1 MSVAV
6 GTQFQQLCEAVKNY
20 YGEGS
25 DQWIEVAKFGAGMEA
40 PDFYNVIKQVPG
52 VHVTLAKDGSVL
64 SYSMNQVESTGA
76 PGQTVAEFL
85 NSNTMSG
92 GTNSAAN
99 SASVNIP
106 ASTGIDSQT
115 AKATAQSGVSRVY
128 QAGQAV
134 TSGVKFVTG
143 EVLPAVLAAGTGISL
158 GKTIDSLLY
167 NANPDFWDSHGME
180 TLNPQT
186 WNSITSDYDGPTV
199 LKSAFNT
206 IFGLDPESGKMQMY
220 ANEDAFA
227 YLALYLASQGAFGSG
242 SEEISDSGASV
253 GGQTYTPNTP
263 IYRADS
269 LEFSYA
275 TGEFTKIEVT
285 KYSGNDP
292 VYFGITTTGT
302 NKVTYVTASKS
313 PFVLQIRYIYRDT
326 SKPDLIST
334 INSTETS
341 ITTGYNVSYKRANM
355 SNAIPS
361 MPSNATQTGQN
372 GKTAEVTEAILMAYG
387 TFIAGGVDGIGTQ
400 PGATTPTTTGW
411 STPADT
417 KVSLQNQYPD
427 LWSNR
432 IEQDVLQ
439 PDGTI
444 KTITY
449 VPVAMP
455 DGVSTGTGT
464 NPQQPT
470 GSGTTTSQA
479 SPEVN
484 PTNTTDSMLQT
495 VIDILTSPTSTPSG
509 QTTPQ
514 TSPQSDSQT
523 PLNPDDK
530 TPDTGTGT
538 SPTVIV
544 PTGGGSALWSVYN
557 PSQASVNALG
567 AWLWSS
573 NFIDQLLKLF
583 SDPMQA
589 IIGLHKI
596 FATPAISGTGNIVV
610 GYLDSGVSANLV
622 SNQYTTVDCGSVNC
636 FEYFGNVFDYSPHT
650 RIHLYLPFIG
660 IVELNCADVMRG
672 VVSVK
677 YTVDVITGA
686 CLAEVSI
693 SRDASGGVLYTYSGD
708 CAVRYPVSSGSYM
721 SIVGG
726 ILSIAGGIAATV
738 ASGGAAAP
746 AVLGAAAGMTRMHT
760 DVKHSGNLSGNAGA
774 MGIKK
779 PYLIIS
785 RPQSATAV
793 DFNKYQGIGANS
805 KQSVSNM
812 SGYFKMDD
820 CRLESVTGATKE
832 ELEELRVLL
841 KTGIIK

>member
-1 MSVAV
+1 MAVAV
-6 GTQFQQLCEAVKNY
+6 GTQYQQLCEAVKNY
-20 YGEGS
+20 YGAGS
-25 DQWIEVAKFGAGMEA
+25 DQWLEIAQYGVTATNFK
-40 PDFYNVIKQVPG
+40 NIVSQIPG
-52 VHVTLAKDGSVL
+52 VNVTVAKDGSVL
-64 SYSMNQVESTGA
+64 GYSINEVASTGA

-85 NSNTMSG
+85 NSNTMG

-106 ASTGIDSQT
+106 ASTGIASGGT
-115 AKATAQSGVSRVY
+115 NATAQSGVSRVY

-134 TSGVKFVTG
+134 SSGVKFVTG

-206 IFGLDPESGKMQMY
+206 LFGLDPETGKMQMY

-227 YLALYLASQGAFGSG
+227 YMALYMASLGMFSTGDIKTTQTVTTGFVNSSDIYTQPIQFVQCSPGISYTSG
-242 SEEISDSGASV
+242 SDSRPFTILSV
-253 GGQTYTPNTP
+253 T
-263 IYRADS
+263 
-269 LEFSYA
+269 A
-275 TGEFTKIEVT
+275 T
-285 KYSGNDP
+285 DP
-292 VYFGITTTGT
+292 VYIVTWETNSATLNKASYLISRSSFTVVTHDNQYNRDNTISGSGYTTAGGISFYAGRLGYTTTPFYSNPVNTTSQSSNSNIIKDFANIVFNGNPRAQGLPGT
-302 NKVTYVTASKS
+302 G
-313 PFVLQIRYIYRDT
+313 D
-326 SKPDLIST
+326 
-334 INSTETS
+334 
-341 ITTGYNVSYKRANM
+341 
-355 SNAIPS
+355 
-361 MPSNATQTGQN
+361 QT
-372 GKTAEVTEAILMAYG
+372 
-387 TFIAGGVDGIGTQ
+387 
-400 PGATTPTTTGW
+400 GATTPSTTGW
-411 STPADT
+411 TDPQST
-417 KVSLQNQYPD
+417 KQSLQTQYPD
-427 LWSNR
+427 LWNNR

-439 PDGTI
+439 PDGTV
-444 KTITY
+444 KTIKY
-449 VPVAMP
+449 IPVAMP
-455 DGVSTGTGT
+455 DGVNT
-464 NPQQPT
+464 NQPTNTQQPT
-470 GSGTTTSQA
+470 GSGDTTSQA
-479 SPEVN
+479 NPEVN
-484 PTNTTDSMLQT
+484 PNNTTDSMLQT

-514 TSPQSDSQT
+514 TSPQSDSNT
-523 PLNPDDK
+523 PLNPNEQ
-530 TPDTGTGT
+530 TPDTGSGT

-544 PTGGGSALWSVYN
+544 PTGGASALWSVYN

-596 FATPAISGTGNIVV
+596 FATPAVSGTGNIVV

-650 RIHLYLPFIG
+650 RINLYLPFIG

-746 AVLGAAAGMTRMHT
+746 AVLG
-760 DVKHSGNLSGNAGA
+760 
-774 MGIKK
+774 
-779 PYLIIS
+779 
-785 RPQSATAV
+785 
-793 DFNKYQGIGANS
+793 
-805 KQSVSNM
+805 
-812 SGYFKMDD
+812 
-820 CRLESVTGATKE
+820 
-832 ELEELRVLL
+832 
-841 KTGIIK
+841 

>member
-1 MSVAV
+1 MTVAV
-6 GTQFQQLCEAVKNY
+6 GTQYQQLCEAVKNY
-20 YGEGS
+20 YGAGS
-25 DQWIEVAKFGAGMEA
+25 DQWLEIAQYGVGAS
-40 PDFYNVIKQVPG
+40 DFKNIVSQVPG
-52 VHVTLAKDGSVL
+52 VNVTVAKDGTVL
-64 SYSMNQVESTGA
+64 GYSLNEVASTGA

-85 NSNTMSG
+85 NSNTMG

-106 ASTGIDSQT
+106 ASTGIASGGTAAT
-115 AKATAQSGVSRVY
+115 AKSGVSRVY

-134 TSGVKFVTG
+134 ATGAKFVTG
-143 EVLPAVLAAGTGISL
+143 EVLPAVMAAATGISL
-158 GKTIDSLLY
+158 GKTIDSFLY
-167 NANPDFWDSHGME
+167 NANPEFWDNNGMS
-180 TLNPQT
+180 TLNPET
-186 WNSITSDYDGPTV
+186 WNSITTDYDGPGV

-220 ANEDAFA
+220 ADENALA
-227 YLALYLASQGAFGSG
+227 YMALYLANAGVFSTG
-242 SEEISDSGASV
+242 SEYEQKGSVTLPSGQYENSVSQPIHVSDSAV
-253 GGQTYTPNTP
+253 Q
-263 IYRADS
+263 
-269 LEFSYA
+269 
-275 TGEFTKIEVT
+275 
-285 KYSGNDP
+285 
-292 VYFGITTTGT
+292 TTGT
-302 NKVTYVTASKS
+302 RLFDWTCSSDAHMILIEGSTYYTIAAFSRSSGQTATRTRQGGGGS
-313 PFVLQIRYIYRDT
+313 PLVYNLDSTMSYQGETYYY
-326 SKPDLIST
+326 KLISGGSNPLT
-334 INSTETS
+334 DYTGLTANSNVYQTNNNVNTN
-341 ITTGYNVSYKRANM
+341 ILKIYAYIFYN
-355 SNAIPS
+355 
-361 MPSNATQTGQN
+361 
-372 GKTAEVTEAILMAYG
+372 G
-387 TFIAGGVDGIGTQ
+387 TFVKGGGVDGIGDQSGATQ
-400 PGATTPTTTGW
+400 PTGTNNW
-411 STPADT
+411 TTPADT
-417 KVSLQNQYPD
+417 KTSLQTQYPD
-427 LWSNR
+427 LWDNR

-449 VPVAMP
+449 VPVPMP
-455 DGVSTGTGT
+455 DGVNT
-464 NPQQPT
+464 NQPANTQQPT
-470 GSGTTTSQA
+470 SSGTTSTQT

-484 PTNTTDSMLQT
+484 PNNTTDSMLQT

-514 TSPQSDSQT
+514 TSPQSDSET
-523 PLNPDDK
+523 PLNPNEQ
-530 TPDTGTGT
+530 TPDTGSGT

-544 PTGGGSALWSVYN
+544 PTGGASALWSVYN
-557 PSQASVNALG
+557 PSQANVNALG

-672 VVSVK
+672 VVSVR

-746 AVLGAAAGMTRMHT
+746 AVLGAAAGLGRMHT

-785 RPQSATAV
+785 RPQSATAA
-793 DFNKYQGIGANS
+793 DFNKYQGIGANA
-805 KQSVSNM
+805 KKSVGDM

-820 CRLESVTGATKE
+820 VRLTGVAGATKE
-832 ELEELRVLL
+832 ELEEIRVLL
-841 KTGIIK
+841 KTGVIK

>member
-1 MSVAV
+1 MAVAV
-6 GTQFQQLCEAVKNY
+6 GTQYQQLCEAVKNY
-20 YGEGS
+20 YGAGS
-25 DQWIEVAKFGAGMEA
+25 DQWLEIAQYGVGAS
-40 PDFYNVIKQVPG
+40 DFKNIVSQVPG
-52 VHVTLAKDGSVL
+52 VNVTVAKDGTVL
-64 SYSMNQVESTGA
+64 GYSINQVASTGA

-85 NSNTMSG
+85 NSNTMG

-106 ASTGIDSQT
+106 ASTGIASGGT
-115 AKATAQSGVSRVY
+115 NATAQSGVSRVY
-128 QAGQAV
+128 QAGQAIS
-134 TSGVKFVTG
+134 SGAKFVTG
-143 EVLPAVLAAGTGISL
+143 EVLPAVMAAATGVSL

-167 NANPDFWDSHGME
+167 NANPDFWDNNGMS

-186 WNSITSDYDGPTV
+186 WNSITTDYDGPAV

-206 IFGLDPESGKMQMY
+206 IFGLNPDTGKMQMY

-227 YLALYLASQGAFGSG
+227 YMALYMAQNGFFNTGDSEITGNVRVGNVTLTPTEPVVRMSPNLVLSNGRGWSQTYGGSSTVYFTVQCTAQGSPTGWMAVSENPFTYQIFMTNPEYTGSVKNASSVTVGGVQFYEAAGGFGGPTAPSGSAYQTAQAGVTSGNVLAALLLFGTYAGGSG
-242 SEEISDSGASV
+242 LPGTGD
-253 GGQTYTPNTP
+253 QPN
-263 IYRADS
+263 
-269 LEFSYA
+269 A
-275 TGEFTKIEVT
+275 TL
-285 KYSGNDP
+285 P
-292 VYFGITTTGT
+292 TGT
-302 NKVTYVTASKS
+302 NNWT
-313 PFVLQIRYIYRDT
+313 
-326 SKPDLIST
+326 
-334 INSTETS
+334 
-341 ITTGYNVSYKRANM
+341 
-355 SNAIPS
+355 
-361 MPSNATQTGQN
+361 
-372 GKTAEVTEAILMAYG
+372 
-387 TFIAGGVDGIGTQ
+387 
-400 PGATTPTTTGW
+400 
-411 STPADT
+411 TPADT
-417 KVSLQNQYPD
+417 KTSLQSQYPD
-427 LWSNR
+427 LWDNR

-455 DGVSTGTGT
+455 DGVNT
-464 NPQQPT
+464 NQPANTQQPT
-470 GSGTTTSQA
+470 ASGDTTSQA
-479 SPEVN
+479 QPQIDPN
-484 PTNTTDSMLQT
+484 NTTDSMLQT
-495 VIDILTSPTSTPSG
+495 IIDILTSPNQTPSG

-514 TSPQSDSQT
+514 TSPQSDSET
-523 PLNPDDK
+523 PLNPNEQ
-530 TPDTGTGT
+530 TPDTGSGT

-544 PTGGGSALWSVYN
+544 PTGGASALWSVYN

-622 SNQYTTVDCGSVNC
+622 STQYTTVNCGSVNC

-746 AVLGAAAGMTRMHT
+746 AVLGAAAGLGRMHT

-785 RPQSATAV
+785 RPQSATAA
-793 DFNKYQGIGANS
+793 DFNKYQGIGANA
-805 KQSVSNM
+805 KQSVGDM
-812 SGYFKMDD
+812 TGYFKMDD
-820 CRLESVTGATKE
+820 ARLTGITGATKE
-832 ELEELRVLL
+832 ELEEIRVLL
-841 KTGIIK
+841 KTGVIK

>member
-20 YGEGS
+20 YGAGS
-25 DQWIEVAKFGAGMEA
+25 DQWLEIAKYGVRSD
-40 PDFYNVIKQVPG
+40 DFLTIVKQVPG
-52 VHVTLAKDGSVL
+52 VTVTVAKDGSVL
-64 SYSMNQVESTGA
+64 GYSMNEVVSTGA

-85 NSNTMSG
+85 NSNTMG

-106 ASTGIDSQT
+106 ASTGIASGGT
-115 AKATAQSGVSRVY
+115 NATAQSGVSRVY

-134 TSGVKFVTG
+134 SSGLKFVTG

-167 NANPDFWDSHGME
+167 NANPDFWDNNGMS
-180 TLNPQT
+180 TLNPET
-186 WNSITSDYDGPTV
+186 WNSITTDYDGPGI

-220 ANEDAFA
+220 ANEDAVS
-227 YLALYLASQGAFGSG
+227 YLALYMANQGFFSAGRTDEEAVEEGEEVYSTTQQVIDWVATWAPQAVVNKFSSGGFASRFLNCSLIAGTILTNGRYRITGIKTNATTVNITLYGNPPTTTIRMQT
-242 SEEISDSGASV
+242 SGAYIVNIDIS
-253 GGQTYTPNTP
+253 
-263 IYRADS
+263 ADGS
-269 LEFSYA
+269 S
-275 TGEFTKIEVT
+275 TSNG
-285 KYSGNDP
+285 S
-292 VYFGITTTGT
+292 TGT
-302 NKVTYVTASKS
+302 NSFLTNAGTATEDGWTGFYQTYPYTTA
-313 PFVLQIRYIYRDT
+313 
-326 SKPDLIST
+326 
-334 INSTETS
+334 
-341 ITTGYNVSYKRANM
+341 
-355 SNAIPS
+355 PS
-361 MPSNATQTGQN
+361 SEPMP
-372 GKTAEVTEAILMAYG
+372 G
-387 TFIAGGVDGIGTQ
+387 TDTQ
-400 PGATTPTTTGW
+400 PGATTPNTTGW
-411 STPADT
+411 TTPADT
-417 KVSLQNQYPD
+417 KTSLQTQYPD
-427 LWSNR
+427 LWDNR

-439 PDGTI
+439 PDGTV

-455 DGVSTGTGT
+455 DGVNT
-464 NPQQPT
+464 NQPTNTQQPT
-470 GSGTTTSQA
+470 GSGDTTSQA
-479 SPEVN
+479 NPEVN
-484 PTNTTDSMLQT
+484 PNNTTDSMLQT
-495 VIDILTSPTSTPSG
+495 IIDILTSPTSTPSG

-514 TSPQSDSQT
+514 TSPQSDSET

-530 TPDTGTGT
+530 TPDTGSGT
-538 SPTVIV
+538 SPTVIA
-544 PTGGGSALWSVYN
+544 PTGGASALWSVYN
-557 PSQASVNALG
+557 PSQASVNTLG

-672 VVSVK
+672 VVSVR

-693 SRDASGGVLYTYSGD
+693 SRDAAGGVIYTYSGD

-746 AVLGAAAGMTRMHT
+746 AVLGAAAGLGKMHT

-793 DFNKYQGIGANS
+793 DFNKYQGIGANA
-805 KQSVSNM
+805 KKSVADM
-812 SGYFKMDD
+812 TGYFKMDD
-820 CRLESVTGATKE
+820 CRLTGVTGATKE
-832 ELEELRVLL
+832 ELEEIRVLL
-841 KTGIIK
+841 KTGVIK

>member
-1 MSVAV
+1 MAVAV
-6 GTQFQQLCEAVKNY
+6 GTQYQQLCEAVKNY
-20 YGEGS
+20 YGAGS
-25 DQWIEVAKFGAGMEA
+25 DQWLEIAQYGVGAS
-40 PDFYNVIKQVPG
+40 DFKNIVSQVPG
-52 VHVTLAKDGSVL
+52 VSVTVAKDGTVL
-64 SYSMNQVESTGA
+64 GYSINEVASTGA

-85 NSNTMSG
+85 NSNTMG

-106 ASTGIDSQT
+106 ASTGIASGGT
-115 AKATAQSGVSRVY
+115 NATAQSGVSRVY
-128 QAGQAV
+128 QAGQAIS
-134 TSGVKFVTG
+134 SGAKFVTG
-143 EVLPAVLAAGTGISL
+143 EVLPAVAAVATGAKL
-158 GKTIDSLLY
+158 GKTIAGFFY
-167 NANPDFWDSHGME
+167 NTWPGSDFWDNVGLE
-180 TLNPQT
+180 TMNPET
-186 WNSITSDYDGPTV
+186 WNSITTEYEGPTV

-206 IFGLDPESGKMQMY
+206 IFGLNPDNNNMQMY
-220 ANEDAFA
+220 ISEDAFA
-227 YLALYLASQGAFGSG
+227 YLAQYMAANDFFSVSDTAINSDPVTYGDTTIQPTQPLYRIATDHLNVTYSQGDPIGYSIEKISG
-242 SEEISDSGASV
+242 DAPVYISFHKTTGNAAQFLGFLMAASEKPFTVRLNEYYRNGYTWTGTSDGQYARV
-253 GGQTYTPNTP
+253 GGKLVYKFLSGGFYARYTGFPVNA
-263 IYRADS
+263 Y
-269 LEFSYA
+269 YA
-275 TGEFTKIEVT
+275 NDDIECALLV
-285 KYSGNDP
+285 G
-292 VYFGITTTGT
+292 
-302 NKVTYVTASKS
+302 
-313 PFVLQIRYIYRDT
+313 
-326 SKPDLIST
+326 
-334 INSTETS
+334 
-341 ITTGYNVSYKRANM
+341 
-355 SNAIPS
+355 
-361 MPSNATQTGQN
+361 
-372 GKTAEVTEAILMAYG
+372 G
-387 TFIAGGVDGIGTQ
+387 TFTSEQFPGTDTQ
-400 PGATTPTTTGW
+400 PGATLPDTTNW
-411 STPADT
+411 DTPANT
-417 KVSLQNQYPD
+417 KQSLQTQYPD
-427 LWSNR
+427 LWDNR

-444 KTITY
+444 KTIKY

-455 DGVSTGTGT
+455 DGVNT
-464 NPQQPT
+464 NQPTNTQQPT
-470 GSGTTTSQA
+470 VSGDTTSQA

-484 PTNTTDSMLQT
+484 PNNTTDSMLQT
-495 VIDILTSPTSTPSG
+495 LIDILTSPTSTPSG

-514 TSPQSDSQT
+514 TSPQSDSDT

-530 TPDTGTGT
+530 TPDTGSGT

-544 PTGGGSALWSVYN
+544 PTGGASALWSVYN

-785 RPQSATAV
+785 RPQSATAA
-793 DFNKYQGIGANS
+793 DFNKYQGIGANA
-805 KQSVSNM
+805 KKSVGDM
-812 SGYFKMDD
+812 TGYFKMDD
-820 CRLESVTGATKE
+820 VRLTGVAGATKE
-832 ELEELRVLL
+832 ELEEIRVLL
-841 KTGIIK
+841 KTGVIK

>member
-1 MSVAV
+1 MAVAV
-6 GTQFQQLCEAVKNY
+6 GTQYQQLCEAVKNY
-20 YGEGS
+20 YGAGS
-25 DQWIEVAKFGAGMEA
+25 DQWLEIAQYGVGAS
-40 PDFYNVIKQVPG
+40 DFKNIVSQVPG
-52 VHVTLAKDGSVL
+52 VNVTVAKDGTVL
-64 SYSMNQVESTGA
+64 GYSINEVASTTGA
-76 PGQTVAEFL
+76 QGQTVAEFL
-85 NSNTMSG
+85 NSNTMG

-99 SASVNIP
+99 SASINIP
-106 ASTGIDSQT
+106 ASTGIASGGT
-115 AKATAQSGVSRVY
+115 NATAASGVSRVY
-128 QAGQAV
+128 QAGQAIS
-134 TSGVKFVTG
+134 SGAKFVTG
-143 EVLPAVLAAGTGISL
+143 EVLPAVAAVATGAKL
-158 GKTIDSLLY
+158 GKTFADFFY
-167 NANPDFWDSHGME
+167 NTWPGSDFWDSIGLSTM
-180 TLNPQT
+180 NPET
-186 WNSITSDYDGPTV
+186 WNSITTDYDGPTA

-206 IFGLDPESGKMQMY
+206 IFGLDPETDKMQMY
-220 ANEDAFA
+220 IDENVLS
-227 YLALYLASQGAFGSG
+227 YLALYMANGGVFSTGEPGTGVPTYPSGTPTAAYILEHGKAYASTSGRALYAVGS
-242 SEEISDSGASV
+242 SSTASLIAYHPDS
-253 GGQTYTPNTP
+253 TYTYVIP
-263 IYRADS
+263 
-269 LEFSYA
+269 F
-275 TGEFTKIEVT
+275 
-285 KYSGNDP
+285 GNQGD
-292 VYFGITTTGT
+292 
-302 NKVTYVTASKS
+302 KVYVTESNSSRVVTLTCKTRYNNVYSTSGTGVIDMLLTSESDIFIPVSQYTSKS
-313 PFVLQIRYIYRDT
+313 TVLNHLTASDMGTQDQ
-326 SKPDLIST
+326 SGGLDG
-334 INSTETS
+334 
-341 ITTGYNVSYKRANM
+341 TG
-355 SNAIPS
+355 
-361 MPSNATQTGQN
+361 
-372 GKTAEVTEAILMAYG
+372 
-387 TFIAGGVDGIGTQ
+387 DQ
-400 PGATTPTTTGW
+400 PGATLPDTTNW

-417 KVSLQNQYPD
+417 KTSLQTQYPD
-427 LWSNR
+427 LWDNR

-444 KTITY
+444 KTIVY

-455 DGVSTGTGT
+455 DGVNT
-464 NPQQPT
+464 NEGGNSQQPT
-470 GSGTTTSQA
+470 ASGDTTSQA
-479 SPEVN
+479 QPEVN
-484 PTNTTDSMLQT
+484 PNNTTDSMLQT

-514 TSPQSDSQT
+514 TSPQSDSDT

-530 TPDTGTGT
+530 TPDTGSGT

-544 PTGGGSALWSVYN
+544 PTGGASALWSVYN

-596 FATPAISGTGNIVV
+596 FASPAVSGTGNIKV

-746 AVLGAAAGMTRMHT
+746 AVLGAAAGMTKMHT

-785 RPQSATAV
+785 RPQSATAA
-793 DFNKYQGIGANS
+793 DFNRYQGIGANA
-805 KQSVSNM
+805 KKSVGDM

-820 CRLESVTGATKE
+820 TRLTGVAGATRE
-832 ELEELRVLL
+832 ELEEIRVLL
-841 KTGIIK
+841 KTGVIK

>member
-1 MSVAV
+1 MAVAV

-20 YGEGS
+20 YGAGS
-25 DQWIEVAKFGAGMEA
+25 DQWLEIAKYGVRSE
-40 PDFYNVIKQVPG
+40 DFLTIVKQVPG
-52 VHVTLAKDGSVL
+52 VTVTVAKDGSVL
-64 SYSMNQVESTGA
+64 GYSMNEVASTGA

-85 NSNTMSG
+85 NSNTMG

-106 ASTGIDSQT
+106 ASTGIASGGT
-115 AKATAQSGVSRVY
+115 NATAQSGVSRAY

-134 TSGVKFVTG
+134 SSGLKFVTG
-143 EVLPAVLAAGTGISL
+143 EVLPAVAAAATGISL
-158 GKTIDSLLY
+158 GKTIDSFLY
-167 NANPDFWDSHGME
+167 NANPDFWDNNGMS
-180 TLNPQT
+180 TLNPET

-206 IFGLDPESGKMQMY
+206 LFGLDPEADKMQMY
-220 ANEDAFA
+220 IDENALS
-227 YLALYLASQGAFGSG
+227 YLALYMANGGMFSTGTPGTGVPTYPSGTPTAAYVMEHGKAYGSYTDPISGSTYTLYALGSTQTASLIAFEPNSTGLRTLAFGNQNDKVYVVNSANPSNVQTITCSTKYGNVYSSSG
-242 SEEISDSGASV
+242 SSV
-253 GGQTYTPNTP
+253 V
-263 IYRADS
+263 DS
-269 LEFSYA
+269 LQQSTA
-275 TGEFTKIEVT
+275 TIHLPLSPYTTKTNVLNALT
-285 KYSGNDP
+285 VADMGTQDQPSGLD
-292 VYFGITTTGT
+292 GTG
-302 NKVTYVTASKS
+302 
-313 PFVLQIRYIYRDT
+313 D
-326 SKPDLIST
+326 
-334 INSTETS
+334 
-341 ITTGYNVSYKRANM
+341 
-355 SNAIPS
+355 
-361 MPSNATQTGQN
+361 
-372 GKTAEVTEAILMAYG
+372 
-387 TFIAGGVDGIGTQ
+387 Q
-400 PGATTPTTTGW
+400 PGATLPDTTNWT
-411 STPADT
+411 TPADT
-417 KVSLQNQYPD
+417 KTSLQTQYPD
-427 LWSNR
+427 LWDNR

-439 PDGTI
+439 PDGTV
-444 KTITY
+444 KTIVY

-455 DGVSTGTGT
+455 DGVNTNEGGTS
-464 NPQQPT
+464 QQPT
-470 GSGTTTSQA
+470 ASGDTTSQA
-479 SPEVN
+479 QPEVD

-514 TSPQSDSQT
+514 TSPQSDSDT

-530 TPDTGTGT
+530 TPDTGSGT

-544 PTGGGSALWSVYN
+544 PTGEGSALWSVYN

-622 SNQYTTVDCGSVNC
+622 SNQYTAVDCGSVNC

-693 SRDASGGVLYTYSGD
+693 SRDAAGGVIYTYSGD

-746 AVLGAAAGMTRMHT
+746 AVLGAAAGLGRMHT

-793 DFNKYQGIGANS
+793 DFNKYQGIGANA
-805 KQSVSNM
+805 KKSVADM
-812 SGYFKMDD
+812 AGYFKMDN
-820 CRLESVTGATKE
+820 CRLTGVTGATKE
-832 ELEELRVLL
+832 ELEEIRALL
-841 KTGIIK
+841 KTGVIK

>member
-1 MSVAV
+1 MAVAV

-20 YGEGS
+20 YGAGS
-25 DQWIEVAKFGAGMEA
+25 DQWLEIAKYGVRSD
-40 PDFYNVIKQVPG
+40 DFLTIVRQVPG
-52 VHVTLAKDGSVL
+52 VTVTVAKDGTVL
-64 SYSMNQVESTGA
+64 GYSMNEVASTGA

-85 NSNTMSG
+85 NSNTMG

-106 ASTGIDSQT
+106 ASTGIASGGTAAT
-115 AKATAQSGVSRVY
+115 AKSGVSRVY
-128 QAGQAV
+128 QAGQAIS
-134 TSGVKFVTG
+134 SGAKFVSG
-143 EVLPAVLAAGTGISL
+143 EVLPAVAAVATGAKL
-158 GKTIDSLLY
+158 GKTFAGFFY
-167 NANPDFWDSHGME
+167 NTWPGSDFWDNIGLSTM
-180 TLNPQT
+180 NPET

-206 IFGLDPESGKMQMY
+206 IFGLNPDNGKMQMY
-220 ANEDAFA
+220 IDDDAFA
-227 YLALYLASQGAFGSG
+227 YFALYMASQGAFGSG
-242 SEEISDSGASV
+242 SEEISDSGVNV

-269 LEFSYA
+269 LEFLFAS
-275 TGEFTKIEVT
+275 GEFTKLSVS
-285 KYSGNDP
+285 KSSGNDP
-292 VYFGITTTGT
+292 VYLGITTTDT
-302 NKVTYVTASKS
+302 NKVTWISASKS
-313 PFVLQIRYIYRDT
+313 SFVLELRYTYRNT
-326 SKPDLIST
+326 SKPDLVST
-334 INSTETS
+334 INSINET
-341 ITTGYNVSYKRANM
+341 ITTGYGISYKRSVVTGA
-355 SNAIPS
+355 SAT
-361 MPSNATQTGQN
+361 MPSNAVQTAQN
-372 GKTAEVTEAILMAYG
+372 GKTDRVTEAILMAYG
-387 TFIAGGVDGIGTQ
+387 TFIAGGLDGVGTQ

-411 STPADT
+411 TTPADT

-427 LWSNR
+427 LWDNR

-444 KTITY
+444 RTITY

-455 DGVSTGTGT
+455 DGVNTDQPSNT
-464 NPQQPT
+464 QQPT
-470 GSGTTTSQA
+470 VNGDTTSQA
-479 SPEVN
+479 HPEVDPN
-484 PTNTTDSMLQT
+484 NTTDSMLQT
-495 VIDILTSPTSTPSG
+495 VIDILTSPTGTPSG

-523 PLNPDDK
+523 PLNPNEQ
-530 TPDTGTGT
+530 TPDTGSGT

-544 PTGGGSALWSVYN
+544 PTGGASALWSVYN

-596 FATPAISGTGNIVV
+596 FATPAINGTGNIVV

-672 VVSVK
+672 VVSVR

-785 RPQSATAV
+785 RPQSATAA
-793 DFNKYQGIGANS
+793 DFNKYQGIGANA
-805 KQSVSNM
+805 KKSVGDM

-820 CRLESVTGATKE
+820 CRLTGVAGATKG
-832 ELEELRVLL
+832 ELEEIRVLL
-841 KTGIIK
+841 KTGVIK